1 MKNKKT
7 KTKTKE
13 TTGNTTEA
21 IREKKMNENKLK

>member
-1 MKNKKT
+1 MKNK